1 LPLSFLSRLQFLTEA
16 LFSTLRPELNDE
28 SLEETEDEVHVM
40 ALPSQ
45 KVQRPVLGFEKPI
58 QKGTST
64 DRGNS
69 LTDAMTSERLKETLL
84 LGSETPSK
92 QPLQMILFSDR
103 RYGGHYRRDD

>member
-1 LPLSFLSRLQFLTEA
+1 
-16 LFSTLRPELNDE
+16 
-28 SLEETEDEVHVM
+28 M